1 MDIQDLLI
9 GEIRT
14 QCSFALMAYE
24 DLIRSLELIKQADT
38 DELDRFW
45 YSIQA
50 FLLAIS
56 NVSKILWPSAPFGS
70 ELPAEMSSRRE
81 HLRNSLS
88 IEQSSP
94 LIPRKFRNYPEHYD
108 IELEEWIAKS
118 KDEMLVDSNIGPID
132 LDPATPPSSISYM
145 RNFDPVRFTL
155 ILKDEEYQIR
165 EIVKAIND
173 LTQKIKTNY
182 S

>member
-9 GEIRT
+9 SEIRT
-14 QCSFALMAYE
+14 QCIFALMAYE
-24 DLIRSLELIKQADT
+24 DLTKSLELIKHADT

-81 HLRNSLS
+81 KLRNWLS
-88 IEQSSP
+88 IEQSSS
-94 LIPRKFRNYPEHYD
+94 LKPRKFRNYPEHYD
-108 IELEEWIAKS
+108 MELEEWIAKS
-118 KDEMLVDSNIGPID
+118 KDGMLVDSNIGPID
-132 LDPATPPSSISYM
+132 LDPGTAPGSIAYM

-173 LTQKIKTNY
+173 LTQKIKTSY
-182 S
+182 Y